1 MKAIQYRS
9 YGDYSENRLV
19 ELPRPQ
25 LQEGEVLVQMRTVG
39 VNPLD
44 NTFRSGRIYLATPQN
59 LPRIGGQTGAGA
71 VVETKSE
78 AFKVGD
84 RVFVRASGF
93 GLIADGTWREFVAAP
108 AATLSRIPDAV
119 DDNHAAAYLAGAGY
133 LTGYLALTELAKFKP
148 GQTVLAPAIGSA
160 VGMETVQVA
169 RRLGA
174 SLVIS
179 TAGNTQKAERA
190 RADGYEH
197 VIDLS
202 RESLKDGVRRITN
215 GRGVDVVVDGVSGSL
230 TGQAL
235 ASLAFGGTLVIAGY
249 AGGREAEVNVTD
261 IIWKA
266 ATVPRVHLPTL
277 RPADG
282 GGSQCGAAGVPRGRH
297 VAAHNRQSLP
307 HVRSGRSSPLP
318 DRGPSLRA
326 SAHARAALG
335 AVDTYLSHRTVAA
348 MVTTIG
354 IFQSRQF
361 WRKSP
366 YRHCLTSNG
375 STNNHAA
382 SLGVK

>member
-44 NTFRSGRIYLATPQN
+44 NTFRSGHIYLATPQN

-119 DDNHAAAYLAGAGY
+119 DDDHAAAYLAGAGY

-179 TAGNTQKAERA
+179 TAGNTRKAERA

-202 RESLKDGVRRITN
+202 KESLKDGVLRITA
-215 GRGVDVVVDGVSGSL
+215 GKGVDVVVDGVSGSL

-266 ATVPRVHLPTL
+266 ATV
-277 RPADG
+277 
-282 GGSQCGAAGVPRGRH
+282 RGFTFRLF
-297 VAAHNRQSLP
+297 APQ
-307 HVRSGRSSPLP
+307 
-318 DRGPSLRA
+318 
-326 SAHARAALG
+326 
-335 AVDTYLSHRTVAA
+335 TVAA
-348 MVTTIG
+348 ANAALLAYLGEGTLQPTIG
-354 IFQSRQF
+354 KVFPMSEAAEAVRYLIEDRPFGRV
-361 WRKSP
+361 
-366 YRHCLTSNG
+366 LM
-375 STNNHAA
+375 HAQH
-382 SLGVK
+382 